1 MSIVTGT
8 ARAVAGVIALVI
20 WVGLA
25 IQFRVLVDEGRSAPE
40 TLWVMLRFFTI
51 TTNLLMAAVLTGIAF
66 GKSRFGSPALLGLAT
81 LSLVLVG
88 ILFSL
93 LLRGLVEL
101 SGSAKLADFILH
113 DLTPI
118 LAGLFWLVF
127 APKGALQGRHALLWI
142 TYPLAYFCY
151 AVARGAVDNKYPY
164 PFMNVAEIGWAKT
177 AINALLITVV
187 FLAAGYALVW
197 LDRLLARRSVSA

>member
-1 MSIVTGT
+1 M
-8 ARAVAGVIALVI
+8 
-20 WVGLA
+20 
-25 IQFRVLVDEGRSAPE
+25 PE

-51 TTNLLMAAVLTGIAF
+51 TTNLLVAVVFSGLALGRSSF
-66 GKSRFGSPALLGLAT
+66 RSPALLGFVT
-81 LSLVLVG
+81 LSISLVG

-113 DLTPI
+113 DLSPI
-118 LAGLFWLVF
+118 LAVLFWLIF
-127 APKGALQGRHALLWI
+127 APKGGLQGRHAWFWML
-142 TYPLAYFCY
+142 YPLGYFGY

-177 AINALLITVV
+177 ATNAVLITLV
-187 FLAAGYALVW
+187 FLVAGYALIW
-197 LDRLLARRSVSA
+197 LDRSSARRSKAE